1 MFLYCLIL
9 SFAFFDFIID
19 SVCNKKW
26 LLLEMKF
33 VFRFI
38 HISWIELYL
47 FNSTNAKVNK
57 HPQIHLHRHTCMH
70 LHSQFY
76 QARGG
81 YSLNL

>member
-57 HPQIHLHRHTCMH
+57 HPQIHLHRHIHACTYTASFTRLEVDIH
-70 LHSQFY
+70 
-76 QARGG
+76 
-81 YSLNL
+81 